1 MSTRR
6 LRRYV
11 EDLLRGRRPRPF
23 PADEHQAAE
32 VRAAIALRAARPGS
46 GAPREDF
53 VATLHRRLAT
63 EFGTA
68 APSPAARP
76 PTRRRVVQVASVAA
90 AAAAVGGAGGA
101 ALDHALTGTG
111 AGTDTGAGPA
121 VTLRPNSGTWHTVAA
136 SADLTEGTV
145 LAFDAGTLNGFVER
159 TGGRL
164 SAVSGVCT
172 HLGCRLRLNA
182 TATELDCPCHNAAFA
197 LGGELLRHQLPT
209 VPAPLPHIAVREV
222 DGAVQVFL
230 P

>member
-1 MSTRR
+1 MSNRR

-23 PADEHQAAE
+23 PADEQQAAE

-53 VATLHRRLAT
+53 VTALQRRLAT

-68 APSPAARP
+68 APAPAPRP

-90 AAAAVGGAGGA
+90 VTAVGGAGGA
-101 ALDHALTGTG
+101 ALDRALTGTG
-111 AGTDTGAGPA
+111 TAAAPA
-121 VTLRPNSGTWHTVAA
+121 VTLHPNSGTWHTVAA

-145 LAFDAGTLNGFVER
+145 LAFDTGTLNGFVER

-172 HLGCRLRLNA
+172 HLGCRLRLDA
-182 TATELDCPCHNAAFA
+182 AARELDCPCHNAAFA
-197 LGGELLRHQLPT
+197 LGGQLIRHQLPT
-209 VPAPLPHIAVREV
+209 APPPLPHVEVREV

>member
-1 MSTRR
+1 MNTRR

-23 PADEHQAAE
+23 PADERQAAE
-32 VRAAIALRAARPGS
+32 VRAAIALRAARPGG

-53 VATLHRRLAT
+53 VAALHRRLAT
-63 EFGTA
+63 EFGTG
-68 APSPAARP
+68 APSPATRP

-90 AAAAVGGAGGA
+90 AAAVSGAGGA
-101 ALDHALTGTG
+101 ALDHALTGTDSG
-111 AGTDTGAGPA
+111 TGAA

-209 VPAPLPHIAVREV
+209 TPAPLPRLAVREV

>member
-23 PADEHQAAE
+23 PADGHEAAE

-46 GAPREDF
+46 GAPDEDF
-53 VATLHRRLAT
+53 VAGLQRRLAT
-63 EFGTA
+63 EFGSA
-68 APSPAARP
+68 APSPAPRP
-76 PTRRRVVQVASVAA
+76 TTRRRVVQVASVAA
-90 AAAAVGGAGGA
+90 ASAAVGGAGGA

-111 AGTDTGAGPA
+111 TDASPA

-145 LAFDAGTLNGFVER
+145 LAFDAGTLNGFVQR
-159 TGGRL
+159 AGGQL

-172 HLGCRLRLNA
+172 HLGCRLRLDA
-182 TATELDCPCHNAAFA
+182 AARELDCPCHNAAFA
-197 LGGELLRHQLPT
+197 LSGELRRHQLPT
-209 VPAPLPHIAVREV
+209 APAPLPHIGVRDM

>member
-23 PADEHQAAE
+23 PADEDEAAE
-32 VRAAIALRAARPGS
+32 VRAAIALRAARPGC
-46 GAPREDF
+46 GAPGEEF
-53 VATLHRRLAT
+53 VAALQRRLAT
-63 EFGTA
+63 EFGTGT
-68 APSPAARP
+68 PSPAP
-76 PTRRRVVQVASVAA
+76 PTPTRRRVVRVASVAA
-90 AAAAVGGAGGA
+90 AAAAVGAAGGA
-101 ALDHALTGTG
+101 AFDHALTGTG
-111 AGTDTGAGPA
+111 AGATPG

-209 VPAPLPHIAVREV
+209 APAPLPHLAVREV